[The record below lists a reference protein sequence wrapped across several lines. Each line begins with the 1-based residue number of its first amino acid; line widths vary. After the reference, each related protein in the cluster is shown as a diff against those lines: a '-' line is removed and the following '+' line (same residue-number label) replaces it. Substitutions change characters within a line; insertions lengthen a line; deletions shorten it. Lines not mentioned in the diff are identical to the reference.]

1 MLKTVNSAAG
11 IAVVWTRSIFLEG
24 WTFERGWIAQF
35 QHSFALQTGFESC
48 CEQFDVLRSFT
59 CSH

>member
-11 IAVVWTRSIFLEG
+11 IAVVWTRSIILEG
-24 WTFERGWIAQF
+24 WTFEWGWIASF
-35 QHSFALQTGFESC
+35 QHRFALQTGFESC
-48 CEQFDVLRSFT
+48 CEQFVVQRLFT